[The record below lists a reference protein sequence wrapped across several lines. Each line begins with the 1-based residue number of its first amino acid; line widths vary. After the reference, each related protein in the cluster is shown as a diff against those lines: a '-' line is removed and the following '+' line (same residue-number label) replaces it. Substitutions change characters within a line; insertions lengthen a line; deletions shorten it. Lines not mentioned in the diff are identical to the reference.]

1 MSIVALSAWLILL
14 YPIATI
20 LTAGLHGEVAIRI
33 QQAALF
39 ASTLAWLAL
48 APNAERGADPHRRGK
63 LATML
68 VIAILA
74 RLLLLP
80 LAPSDDLYRYL
91 WEGRVVAAGF
101 DPYRLAPDSPQ
112 LAPLRDANWPQ
123 INHPDH
129 AAIYPPLVLW
139 LFSCVVRLSATV
151 VAMKLFVVLAD
162 MATICVLWRIGRD
175 AAARYALCPLVLRSF
190 AHEAHLDAL
199 LVLGLAVIL
208 WVQHSRGNSP
218 RVDSSPIATSSPRIA
233 ASRDFAIAT
242 LGLALAIGA
251 KWVGGLAV
259 LAIRRSWSPLS
270 LVVAIAIAIAPLA
283 TFAPLDARAF
293 SPLLN
298 FATEFRTLDLGQR
311 WIDTLVAPLAGPP
324 LAVAVSPADARPAR
338 LVATGL
344 TLAVIVWLSLRG
356 KPDAAAMQRRLFGGL
371 LLILP
376 TVHFWYAAW
385 LVPGISLAASSPW
398 RWLMLSMIFALEA
411 DAIRAA
417 TGEWRQPVWVSYAVF
432 MPVLIALAFARFRGS
447 ANRQ

>member
-1 MSIVALSAWLILL
+1 MSLVAVSAWLILL
-14 YPIATI
+14 YPLAAT
-20 LTAGLHGEVAIRI
+20 LTAGLPGELAIRI

-48 APNAERGADPHRRGK
+48 APNAGRGADHHRRGK

-91 WEGRVVAAGF
+91 WEGRVVAAGQ
-101 DPYRLAPDSPQ
+101 DPYRSPPDSPQ
-112 LAPLRDANWPQ
+112 LEPLRDANWPH

-151 VAMKLFVVLAD
+151 AAIKLFVVLAD
-162 MATICVLWRIGRD
+162 VATICVLWRIGRD
-175 AAARYALCPLVLRSF
+175 AATRYALCPLVLRSF

-199 LVLGLAVIL
+199 LVLGLAMIL
-208 WVQHSRGNSP
+208 WVQQPRGASALAASAP
-218 RVDSSPIATSSPRIA
+218 VATSSPRIGA
-233 ASRDFAIAT
+233 WRGFAIAT

-270 LVVAIAIAIAPLA
+270 LVVALAIAIAPLA
-283 TFAPLDARAF
+283 TFAPLDAHAF

-298 FATEFRTLDLGQR
+298 FATDFRTLDLGQR
-311 WIDTLVAPLAGPP
+311 WIDTLIAPLSAALS
-324 LAVAVSPADARPAR
+324 LADPRSAR
-338 LVATGL
+338 LAL
-344 TLAVIVWLSLRG
+344 TALALAVIVWVGLRD
-356 KPDAAAMQRRLFGGL
+356 KPDAGAIQRRLFGGL

-385 LVPGISLAASSPW
+385 LVPGIALAASSPW

-417 TGEWRQPVWVSYAVF
+417 TGEWRQPIWVSYAVF
-432 MPVLIALAFARFRGS
+432 VPVLIALAFARFRGS